1 MLSLD
6 DAWQKA
12 LPYIMAAL
20 KHSGN
25 MHTPAEVYQRIEQG
39 RAELHLGNQSA
50 VVTQSLS
57 NGKHLHFWL
66 AGGDLTELKEFERD
80 VTNVAKAR
88 GFERVIIAGRRGWLR
103 ELENYEEAAT
113 IMVKKL

>member
-39 RAELHLGNQSA
+39 RADLHLGNQSA

-66 AGGDLTELKEFERD
+66 AGGHLDELKQIEND
-80 VTNVAKAR
+80 VSRIAKKR
-88 GFERVIIAGRRGWLR
+88 GFKKVTIAGRRGWLR
-103 ELENYEEAAT
+103 SLKDYEEAAT
-113 IMVKKL
+113 LMVKTL